1 MDFEYTEEQRLLAE
15 TLRRFLATGY
25 SFDARAKI
33 MASAAGY
40 SEDVWA
46 ALAEMGVLGVP
57 FDAEHGGYGGSTVDM
72 MIVMEALGEAL
83 VVEPYLATVG
93 LGGRFVARGGTAA
106 QQKRVLPDLTQ
117 GKTKLAFA
125 QTERGG
131 RYDLAPGRDAR
142 AARPARA
149 GCWTARRARS
159 CTAAA
164 RICSWSPPARRAAT
178 RTPTAS
184 ASSSSSA
191 RAPGVAVSEHR
202 TIDNLR
208 LADVRFSGVA
218 VSRDALIGAEGRG
231 LGLAEEV
238 VDYATVLLCA
248 EAVGAMKYAHDAT
261 LEYLKTR
268 RQFGVPIGSF
278 QALQHRMVDILISC
292 EQARSIACL
301 AAVKI
306 DSGGGGRAAARGV
319 GGQDQDRRRGPPREP
334 GGGAAPRRYG
344 HDRGAEDQPH
354 VPAPDHDRPGLRRR
368 RPPPRA
374 LRQVELT
381 GCLPRP
387 AAAPRSGGPP
397 ASRRRPLDKG
407 FVQGFV
413 CPGGAIRARRAGA
426 EARST
431 RPGSVAGGGASSDS
445 AAAGR
450 ASRRLADR
458 RRLGA
463 YIAVSL
469 AQRGHETSVVGLI

>member
-1 MDFEYTEEQRLLAE
+1 MDFEYTDEQRLLAE

-25 SFDARAKI
+25 TFDARAKI
-33 MASAAGY
+33 MASAPGY

-72 MIVMEALGEAL
+72 MIVMETLGEAL
-83 VVEPYLATVG
+83 VVEPYFATVG

-106 QQKRVLPDLTQ
+106 QRNRILPELTQ

-131 RYDLAPGRDAR
+131 RYDLRQVSTR
-142 AARPARA
+142 
-149 GCWTARRARS
+149 ARRSGDGWVLDGEKGAVLHGG
-159 CTAAA
+159 CADLLVV
-164 RICSWSPPARRAAT
+164 
-178 RTPTAS
+178 
-184 ASSSSSA
+184 SA
-191 RAPGVAVSEHR
+191 RTAGGDSDAAGISLFLVERSAPGVAVTEQR

-208 LADVRFSGVA
+208 VADVRFSGVA
-218 VSRDALIGAEGRG
+218 VSRDTLLGTEGGG

-306 DSGGGGRAAARGV
+306 DTAEAAERRRVVSAAKIKIADAARHV
-319 GGQDQDRRRGPPREP
+319 SQEAVQLHGGMGMTEELKISHTFRRLTMIAQAFGD
-334 GGGAAPRRYG
+334 A
-344 HDRGAEDQPH
+344 
-354 VPAPDHDRPGLRRR
+354 DHHL
-368 RPPPRA
+368 
-374 LRQVELT
+374 
-381 GCLPRP
+381 
-387 AAAPRSGGPP
+387 
-397 ASRRRPLDKG
+397 
-407 FVQGFV
+407 
-413 CPGGAIRARRAGA
+413 ARF
-426 EARST
+426 
-431 RPGSVAGGGASSDS
+431 
-445 AAAGR
+445 AAAG
-450 ASRRLADR
+450 
-458 RRLGA
+458 
-463 YIAVSL
+463 
-469 AQRGHETSVVGLI
+469 